1 MGPSLAPHDIPPP
14 PTYPRQDVLIAQGS
28 YAEAA
33 DWFRDHLRIEPGDHE
48 ARLQLA
54 HLLEMRLKGYDEAER
69 LYLEVRDAG
78 PPANAREQLRA
89 TNGLID
95 LYRKL
100 GRIGRLKVE
109 LARFVDRYR
118 GSPLANGAAR
128 ELKELKDAD
137 STSESPRSPR

>member
-1 MGPSLAPHDIPPP
+1 
-14 PTYPRQDVLIAQGS
+14 
-28 YAEAA
+28 
-33 DWFRDHLRIEPGDHE
+33 
-48 ARLQLA
+48 
-54 HLLEMRLKGYDEAER
+54 MRLKGYDEAER